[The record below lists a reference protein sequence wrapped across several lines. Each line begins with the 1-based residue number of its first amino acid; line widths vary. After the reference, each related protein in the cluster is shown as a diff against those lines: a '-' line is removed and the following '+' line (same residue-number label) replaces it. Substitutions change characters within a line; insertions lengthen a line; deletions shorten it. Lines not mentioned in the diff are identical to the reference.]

1 MQRTLDLYWGLDYD
15 AEKRADACIQC
26 SEWMVKAEWMDDALN
41 ALREAEE
48 IYECTYGLVD
58 KKTCKIKRD
67 VALLLLK
74 ANWYDEA
81 LEEVIAVEE

>member
-1 MQRTLDLYWGLDYD
+1 
-15 AEKRADACIQC
+15 
-26 SEWMVKAEWMDDALN
+26 MDDALM

-58 KKTCKIKRD
+58 KKTCKIKWD

-74 ANWYDEA
+74 ANRYDEA